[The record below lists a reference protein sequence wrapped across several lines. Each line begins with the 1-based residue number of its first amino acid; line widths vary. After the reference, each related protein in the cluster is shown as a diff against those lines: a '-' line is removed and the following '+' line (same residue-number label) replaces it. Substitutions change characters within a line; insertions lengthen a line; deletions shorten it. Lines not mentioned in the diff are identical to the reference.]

1 MAQTP
6 ILEELLRVG
15 AHFGHRAAKWHP
27 HMKPYLYAKRD
38 GVHIIDIRKT
48 AEMLEKAEE
57 KLADLGKQG
66 KTVVFVGTK
75 RQAKEPVSALAKE
88 ANVPY
93 VTNRWIGGL
102 LTNFETME
110 SRIKRMHKLREMFTS
125 GEANEYPKKERLL
138 MQDEL
143 DRLEKNFGGV
153 GMLKSVPDAVVV
165 LDMRSDKTAVQEARV
180 LGLTVIAL
188 ADSNVDPELATIAVP
203 CNDDALKTIEFM
215 TRRLIDAYTKAK
227 PSA

>member
-6 ILEELLRVG
+6 VLEELLRVG

-27 HMKPYLYAKRD
+27 NMKPYLYAKRD

-48 AEMLEKAEE
+48 ADMLTKAEQ

-66 KTVVFVGTK
+66 KTVIFVGTK
-75 RQAKEPVSALAKE
+75 RQAKVPVSKLATE
-88 ANVPY
+88 AKVPY
-93 VTNRWIGGL
+93 VTTRWIGGL
-102 LTNFETME
+102 LTNFETMQ
-110 SRIKRMHKLREMFTS
+110 SRIKRMHTLRDMFTS

-143 DRLEKNFGGV
+143 NRLEKNFGGV
-153 GMLKSVPDAVVV
+153 GTLKATPDAIVV
-165 LDMRSDKTAVQEARV
+165 LDMRSDKTAVREARV
-180 LGLTVIAL
+180 LGIDVIAL
-188 ADSNVDPELATIAVP
+188 ADSNVDPELATIAIP

-215 TRRLIDAYTKAK
+215 TRRLIEAYAKAR
-227 PSA
+227 PAA